1 MSEQRQGTDSAS
13 SLTSSGHPTGVTL
26 GAVEDEL
33 ANTLT
38 HGVGLVLSVAGLV
51 ALVVLTS
58 LRGNPWQIVGCGI
71 YGGSLVVLYGVS
83 TAYHG
88 ARKPRVKR
96 ILRTVDHIAI
106 YLLIAGTYTPFT
118 LVNLRG
124 PWGWTLLGLVW
135 SIAVVGTFFKLTVR
149 NHSEWFSLGI
159 YLAMG
164 WVCVIAMKPILEIA
178 PVGMLALLLAGGLAY
193 TLGTLFY
200 AQDHKP
206 YYHAVWHLFVLAGS
220 ALHFCAVMLYVV
232 PLGF

>member
-58 LRGNPWQIVGCGI
+58 LRGNPWQIVGCCI

-88 ARKPRVKR
+88 ARKPRAKR

-149 NHSEWFSLGI
+149 KQWQLVEMRSI
-159 YLAMG
+159 
-164 WVCVIAMKPILEIA
+164 
-178 PVGMLALLLAGGLAY
+178 GMNLRQ
-193 TLGTLFY
+193 TFREVT
-200 AQDHKP
+200 Q
-206 YYHAVWHLFVLAGS
+206 
-220 ALHFCAVMLYVV
+220 
-232 PLGF
+232 